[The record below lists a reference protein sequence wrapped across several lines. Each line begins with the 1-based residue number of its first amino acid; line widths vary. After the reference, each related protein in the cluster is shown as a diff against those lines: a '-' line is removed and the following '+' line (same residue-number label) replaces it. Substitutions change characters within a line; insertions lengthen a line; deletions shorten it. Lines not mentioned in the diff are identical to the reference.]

1 MYSLPSVTT
10 PADPR
15 QAPQAA
21 LSSPGSYFEIGIEPV
36 RGTDLPVFRQRARSL
51 RQLLDDTARFAD
63 RTYLIEVDTRL
74 TYGRHLELVD
84 GLAAALRE
92 VYGVRPGERV
102 AIFAANRWE
111 WVVAFWAIGSVGAIP
126 CAYNG
131 FWTREEF
138 AHATSLAEPTLII
151 GDGDRLARVGDA
163 TAGVAVL
170 NLDEVSS
177 LAESHRGRPAE
188 PVATAEDDPAVL
200 IFTSGTTGYPKA
212 VTTSHRG
219 LVGFAQVSAY
229 YEALARVA
237 MGGPVPMTFAD
248 LAVSDD
254 VILVTSPLFHTS
266 MLYGVVLR
274 SMLRGSAAVLLPG
287 RFEPERV
294 LAAIDRERVTSWL
307 ALGSAAARVC
317 ALPDRDRYDTS
328 SLFHIGVGGAPVSP
342 AVQQAL
348 RESFPRTSD
357 RLSMGY
363 ASTES
368 VATVASIGGPDFIAH
383 PTSTGRPSIT
393 TELELRD
400 ALGVPVPDGELGEIH
415 VRSPYV
421 MLGYWNDPQ
430 ASAGVLKGDGWLA
443 MGDVGRRIDGL
454 IYIDSRARDL
464 ILVSAENVSPTEV
477 EYCLEAHP
485 QVTEAA
491 VFAVDDELTGD
502 AVCAVVVAG
511 ESAVSVEE
519 LAAWCRQSLA
529 HYKVPTRWHIAGEPL
544 PRTASGKLVKREIRR
559 LVEANAPSS

>member
-1 MYSLPSVTT
+1 V
-10 PADPR
+10 
-15 QAPQAA
+15 
-21 LSSPGSYFEIGIEPV
+21 PGSYFEISVEAV
-36 RGTDLPVFRQRARSL
+36 RGTELPVFTQRARSL
-51 RQLLDDTARFAD
+51 RQLLADTGRFAS
-63 RTYLIEVDTRL
+63 RTYLVEGETRL

-84 GLAAALRE
+84 GLAAALRG
-92 VYGVRPGERV
+92 VYGVQPGERV

-111 WVVAFWAIGSVGAIP
+111 WVVAFWAVGSIGAIP

-138 AHATSLAEPTLII
+138 AHATSLASPTLII
-151 GDGDRLARVGDA
+151 GDTDRLSRVGDA
-163 TAGVAVL
+163 ATGVAVL

-177 LAESHRGRPAE
+177 LADKHRGTPAE
-188 PVATAEDDPAVL
+188 PVATGEDDPAVL

-287 RFEPERV
+287 RFEPDRV

-328 SLFHIGVGGAPVSP
+328 SLMHIGVGGAPVSP

-348 RESFPRTSD
+348 RETFPRTSD

-400 ALGVPVPDGELGEIH
+400 ALGAPVPDGELGEIH

-421 MLGYWNDPQ
+421 MLGYWNDPE
-430 ASAGVLKGDGWLA
+430 ASAAALKGDGWLA

-485 QVTEAA
+485 HVTEAA

-502 AVCAVVVAG
+502 AVCAVVVAA

-529 HYKVPTRWHIAGEPL
+529 HYKVPTRWQITGQPL

-559 LVEANAPSS
+559 LVETGTPPS